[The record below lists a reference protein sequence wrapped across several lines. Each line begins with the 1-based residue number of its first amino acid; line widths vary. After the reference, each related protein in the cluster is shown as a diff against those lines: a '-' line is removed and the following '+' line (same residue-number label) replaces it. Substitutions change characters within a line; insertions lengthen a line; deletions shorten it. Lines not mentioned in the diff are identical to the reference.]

1 MVSTGRGRVRRWL
14 LLLAGLAIVSVTL
27 GGCLRPPQQGRTRT
41 LVVYGFSILGE
52 VMNQGIFPAF
62 AERWRRETGA
72 RVEFLG
78 AFAGSGTITNQ
89 ILFGAPADVAIL
101 SHELDAIRLRDARV
115 VTSDWRA
122 YPHHGVINRTP
133 FIIVTRP
140 GNPRGIRDF
149 RDLARPGVQI
159 AHPDPLTS
167 GGALWA
173 ILAEYGSVTTRGG
186 TPREAE
192 AQLLGIWRNVRY
204 QAASARAVRT
214 QFESGF
220 GDALITYEQET
231 LRKPIRGTVVYPA
244 ATILSEPVV
253 VVVDRNVTRNERDLV
268 QAFIRF
274 LWSREAQ
281 AIFVKFGFRSVAD
294 ELNQGVADFP
304 PMAQPF
310 TVADLGGWPSAKTS
324 IIDAVWREKVLR
336 EVQR

>member
-1 MVSTGRGRVRRWL
+1 MSIGQRRVPRRL
-14 LLLAGLAIVSVTL
+14 LRSAVLAIVSVML
-27 GGCLRPPQQGRTRT
+27 AGCLRPAQPARART

-52 VMNQGIFPAF
+52 VMNEGIFPAF
-62 AERWRRETGA
+62 TERWRRETGE

-101 SHELDAIRLRDARV
+101 SHELDAIRLRDAHV
-115 VTSDWRA
+115 VRSDWRRS
-122 YPHHGVINRTP
+122 PHHGVINRTP

-140 GNPRGIRDF
+140 DNPQEIRDF
-149 RDLARPGVQI
+149 RDLARSGLQI

-173 ILAEYGSVTTRGG
+173 ILAEYGSVTVRGG
-186 TPREAE
+186 TPQQAE

-214 QFESGF
+214 QFEAGF

-231 LRKPIRGTVVYPA
+231 LSKPIRGTVVYPP
-244 ATILSEPVV
+244 ATILSEHVV
-253 VVVDRNVTRNERDLV
+253 VTVDRNVARAERALV
-268 QAFIRF
+268 RAFVQF

-281 AIFVKFGFRSVAD
+281 AIFVKFGFRSVD
-294 ELNQGVADFP
+294 DDLNRGVAKFP
-304 PMAQPF
+304 PIARPF
-310 TVADLGGWPSAKTS
+310 TVADLGGWPSAKAS
-324 IIDAVWREKVLR
+324 IIDAVWREKVLP